1 MGKWVSIYFR
11 DDEYRKLQQ
20 VLEKERNRRGEDI
33 KAWKLL
39 KEWVMKSWL
48 LKLRVRLLVIVRD

>member
-20 VLEKERNRRGEDI
+20 ILEKERIRRGEDI

-39 KEWVMKSWL
+39 KE
-48 LKLRVRLLVIVRD
+48 

>member
-39 KEWVMKSWL
+39 KEWVME
-48 LKLRVRLLVIVRD
+48 RLNSKNA